1 MYLQIDDTLKMA
13 RSIAIPAKSVAV
25 KIEKILLSANPKHR
39 YIVAGIT
46 DKLLTLI
53 PRRILDYFFKKRL
66 MK

>member
-1 MYLQIDDTLKMA
+1 MA